1 MGKKRLSPRGPSGT
15 AARTCFA
22 AKLRAACRSK
32 VKDGSALLH
41 ACEMDRSAKQ
51 YDHDGGTSA
60 FGRPLFLKKNFCF
73 PLMSM
78 EKTVVYG

>member
-1 MGKKRLSPRGPSGT
+1 MGKTLIPRGPSGT

-41 ACEMDRSAKQ
+41 ACEMGRSVKQ
-51 YDHDGGTSA
+51 YDHDGDVRFWTPPV
-60 FGRPLFLKKNFCF
+60 FEKIFCF

-78 EKTVVYG
+78 EKTVVYW